1 MSIFGTMK
9 PGEAPVVFDIG
20 NVLIRWD
27 PRAAFRHAVGS
38 DAEID
43 ALFDAVGFYDWNYAN
58 DRGRAR
64 ADAVDAIAARWPQHA
79 GVMAGYFDRFGETI
93 RTRINGTWEI
103 IAALRARGVR
113 LWALTN
119 FSADTWPEA
128 LRLHPEL
135 GEVFE
140 GIVVSGHEGMVKP
153 ERAIFDLLCAR
164 AGVTPEACF
173 LTDDSAA
180 NVEGARAAGWQAHL
194 FDGPDGLRA
203 ALRERGLL

>member
-1 MSIFGTMK
+1 
-9 PGEAPVVFDIG
+9 
-20 NVLIRWD
+20 
-27 PRAAFRHAVGS
+27 
-38 DAEID
+38 
-43 ALFDAVGFYDWNYAN
+43 
-58 DRGRAR
+58 
-64 ADAVDAIAARWPQHA
+64 
-79 GVMAGYFDRFGETI
+79 
-93 RTRINGTWEI
+93 
-103 IAALRARGVR
+103 
-113 LWALTN
+113 
-119 FSADTWPEA
+119 
-128 LRLHPEL
+128 L

-153 ERAIFDLLCAR
+153 ERAIFDLLCTR